1 MSTYSQ
7 ATKQLGDLWVDAL
20 KRAEEAVSTAAKSR
34 PQATLRPA
42 ATVRRTGLR
51 QELPSLHEVVQANF
65 ELAERVLKAQKHYAL
80 KAIEA
85 AFPES
90 AKPAK
95 AHHEPRKPAAP
106 RRKRTT
112 RARTRVPTAV

>member
-1 MSTYSQ
+1 MSQYSQ

-20 KRAEEAVSTAAKSR
+20 KRAEETVSTAAKSR
-34 PQATLRPA
+34 TQATHRPA
-42 ATVRRTGLR
+42 PVRRTGLR

-90 AKPAK
+90 ATSAR
-95 AHHEPRKPAAP
+95 AHEPRKAATP
-106 RRKRTT
+106 RKRTT
-112 RARTRVPTAV
+112 RARTQTPTAV